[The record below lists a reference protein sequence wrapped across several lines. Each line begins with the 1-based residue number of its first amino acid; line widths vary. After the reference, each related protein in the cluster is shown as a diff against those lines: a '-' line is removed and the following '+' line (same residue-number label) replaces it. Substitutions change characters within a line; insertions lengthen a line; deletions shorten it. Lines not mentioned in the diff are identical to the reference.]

1 MSISNKKKEI
11 GSEFWDIP
19 VRKKEN
25 NIFPE
30 RTRWFI
36 SGTAALESIIID
48 IMKKKRIKT
57 AALPSWCCNCMVT
70 PFLKHGIEVAFYP
83 VYVKAGILTCDYSTV
98 SAECWVLISYF
109 GYTSQKNTGIPS
121 GIIIRDLT
129 HNVFSNDLS
138 AADYY
143 FGSLRKWAGFFT
155 GGYAWSDAWS
165 SELSLP
171 DCDNSF
177 VELRR
182 TAMNLKMQYLHDAIK
197 TKDYLKLFEQGEEF
211 LDYCEPMLAYVP
223 DIERAKH
230 LDWEFIKEKRR
241 KNASILLNYLS
252 PLALFPEMKDE
263 DCPLFVPL
271 LLDTEKRDAL
281 RRYLRDKSI
290 YCPIHWS
297 IEPEHRLTCL
307 TEDIYKREISIV
319 CDQRYD
325 ENDMFLIL
333 NTIKESGLLQIK

>member
-1 MSISNKKKEI
+1 MIISRKKKEI

-19 VRKKEN
+19 VREQGN

-48 IMKKKRIKT
+48 ILNNNRIKT
-57 AALPSWCCNCMVT
+57 AALPSWCCNCMIT
-70 PFLKHGIEVAFYP
+70 PFLKYGIDVEFYP
-83 VYVKAGILTCDYSTV
+83 VYMKDGTLTCDYETV
-98 SAECWVLISYF
+98 SADCWVLISYF
-109 GYTSQKNTGIPS
+109 GYTSQFNTGRPS

-129 HNVFSNDLS
+129 HSIFSNDLS
-138 AADYY
+138 DADYY

-155 GGYAWSDAWS
+155 GGYAWSDTWA

-171 DCDNSF
+171 ACDASF

-182 TAMNLKMQYLHDAIK
+182 TAMYLKAQYLNDEID
-197 TKDYLKLFEQGEEF
+197 TKEYLNLFEQGEDF
-211 LDYCEPMLAYVP
+211 LDHCEPMLAYAL
-223 DIERAKH
+223 DIEKAIH
-230 LDWEFIKEKRR
+230 LDWEFIKARR
-241 KNASILLNYLS
+241 RRNASILLDCLG
-252 PLALFPEMKDE
+252 PWAIFPEMKGA

-271 LLDTEKRDAL
+271 LLDAEKRDAL
-281 RRYLRDKSI
+281 RNYLRGKSI

-297 IEPEHRLTCL
+297 IEPEHQLTDL
-307 TEDIYKREISIV
+307 TADLYKREISIV

-325 ENDMFLIL
+325 EEDMLMIL
-333 NTIKESGLLQIK
+333 NAIKESGLI